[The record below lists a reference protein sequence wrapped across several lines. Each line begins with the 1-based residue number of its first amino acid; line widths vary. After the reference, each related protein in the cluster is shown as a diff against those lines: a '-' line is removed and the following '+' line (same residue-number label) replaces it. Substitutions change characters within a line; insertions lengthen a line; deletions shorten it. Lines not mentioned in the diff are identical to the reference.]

1 MRRFVQD
8 INIPSTSDN
17 LPRLSAAFSMESED
31 ILPTIIL
38 LFLKDNNLANNENI
52 QNYYYFFPHIFLL
65 PILSSSTLN
74 EAMAVT

>member
-38 LFLKDNNLANNENI
+38 LFFKI
-52 QNYYYFFPHIFLL
+52 I
-65 PILSSSTLN
+65 I
-74 EAMAVT
+74 